1 MKHESAEQAA
11 QAIASNQPVF
21 ERILHAVGMPMA
33 GAGLFGGMDLE
44 WYVKAVS
51 AVYLT
56 LMVIKLIME
65 FWQKLKPTSKQQS
78 PENQK

>member
-1 MKHESAEQAA
+1 MKHESAEQVG

-33 GAGLFGGMDLE
+33 GAGLFGRMDLE
-44 WYVKAVS
+44 WYVKAIS

-56 LMVIKLIME
+56 LMVVKLLLE
-65 FWQKLKPTSKQQS
+65 FWQKIKPEK
-78 PENQK
+78 K

>member
-44 WYVKAVS
+44 WYVKAIS

-56 LMVIKLIME
+56 LMVVKLLLE
-65 FWQKLKPTSKQQS
+65 FWQKIKPEKNKANLEK
-78 PENQK
+78 P

>member
-11 QAIASNQPVF
+11 QVITNNQPVF

-44 WYVKAVS
+44 WYVKAIS
-51 AVYLT
+51 AVYIT
-56 LMVIKLIME
+56 LMVVKLLLE
-65 FWQKLKPTSKQQS
+65 FWQKIKPEK
-78 PENQK
+78 NKANLG